1 MIINIDKNTTVKSAC
16 IPDNTG
22 TWQIIY
28 RAEKK
33 NPIQNRPVMLYLKC
47 NNKHL

>member
-33 NPIQNRPVMLYLKC
+33 NPIQNRHSNAVFEKQ
-47 NNKHL
+47 